1 MLADTLDAT
10 QKEILVHVLCEV
22 AQADQFVS
30 VSEREV
36 IVRYALSLG
45 LSTDQVEQAIAQAQ
59 VIPDAMLQALP
70 EPARRVILIEA
81 QTLAMIDGT
90 YAETERIKISD
101 LAERLKLEPEV
112 VQSIDSYVQR
122 GFEWALEGSRLIG
135 VD

>member
-1 MLADTLDAT
+1 MFADTLDAT
-10 QKEILVHVLCEV
+10 QKEILVHVLCEI

-59 VIPDAMLQALP
+59 GIPDATLQVLP
-70 EPARRVILIEA
+70 EPVRRVILIEA

-90 YAETERIKISD
+90 YAETERIKIGD
-101 LAERLKLEPEV
+101 LAERLKLKPEV
-112 VQSIDSYVQR
+112 IQSIDSYVQR
-122 GFEWALEGSRLIG
+122 GFEWALEGSRLIEVG
-135 VD
+135 